1 MVPLSVLF
9 FRQNELLPDNFS
21 ENLKILEIFVIGPH
35 AFPQCTVPPV
45 SLPPARESRSR
56 TPTSPPNHLHPEEI
70 SPQSLSEKSKK
81 SADELEKSRT
91 TSSRSA
97 SPRCTTVQRPANC
110 TVSALRTAP
119 PPHPPQPCT
128 AIVQTP
134 EKQPH
139 PHNSLLVTEEKTFMR
154 IQKTEERQG
163 SEVQEAT
170 LVSKVPTT
178 ETTRKNQ
185 PMLPVPD
192 LRILK
197 NKQEVHKTNK
207 QQQMLGTNN
216 RKQTTTTTSDDKTTT
231 KTTASR
237 VATIADLFK
246 SKQQEH
252 EKKQSQQ
259 TTKKTGMKTTTT
271 TNNMEVKKQETPK
284 AKKTI
289 QKPTTTR
296 KPNNSKLKQTL
307 RQMWDKTNLNNS
319 EQQDEN
325 KTTNEN
331 QTTTRETT
339 TKMDN
344 NKQQKPA
351 IKDLGKKQ
359 AANKKVNKISDI
371 EDLKLF
377 LARKKL
383 ERATNGASKHTAV
396 SSSTQP
402 QNFLPSS
409 ARSSDS
415 GGDRTSQTKPGM
427 KNIAAKGKEFSAGTY
442 DWVEST
448 TRPGSTQ

>member
-1 MVPLSVLF
+1 
-9 FRQNELLPDNFS
+9 
-21 ENLKILEIFVIGPH
+21 
-35 AFPQCTVPPV
+35 
-45 SLPPARESRSR
+45 
-56 TPTSPPNHLHPEEI
+56 
-70 SPQSLSEKSKK
+70 
-81 SADELEKSRT
+81 
-91 TSSRSA
+91 
-97 SPRCTTVQRPANC
+97 
-110 TVSALRTAP
+110 
-119 PPHPPQPCT
+119 
-128 AIVQTP
+128 
-134 EKQPH
+134 
-139 PHNSLLVTEEKTFMR
+139 MR
-154 IQKTEERQG
+154 IQKTDKCQG

-185 PMLPVPD
+185 PTLPVPNS
-192 LRILK
+192 RVLK
-197 NKQEVHKTNK
+197 NRQEVHKTNK
-207 QQQMLGTNN
+207 QQQTMETNN
-216 RKQTTTTTSDDKTTT
+216 KKQSTTTTTSDDKTTT

-252 EKKQSQQ
+252 EMKQSQQ
-259 TTKKTGMKTTTT
+259 TTKKTLKKTTTT

-284 AKKTI
+284 ARKTI
-289 QKPTTTR
+289 QKPTTTTR
-296 KPNNSKLKQTL
+296 KPNNNKLQQTL
-307 RQMWDKTNLNNS
+307 RQMWDKSNLNKS
-319 EQQDEN
+319 EQQQDQS
-325 KTTNEN
+325 KTTTNDN
-331 QTTTRETT
+331 QTTTKEKT

-351 IKDLGKKQ
+351 IKDLEKKQ
-359 AANKKVNKISDI
+359 AASKNKISDI

-383 ERATNGASKHTAV
+383 ERAKNGASKHTAV